1 MLYYLTLVAVNAVE
15 SVEVSAFFFLAC
27 NLLWPCFL
35 IETSDRFKWDS
46 QIAKGLKLV
55 TEVESSSR
63 EDGETRRDTSLLC
76 YLVNNQP
83 HSSIAVCRSPF
94 HTKSDLDSHSPTR
107 PLAQSRREVAAF
119 YSLQPRQIQYV
130 SAVKWRIGKRHSIY
144 CVLNISR
151 YERFYTC
158 LFLFMVLL
166 CCSFDSTLELPHAL
180 HLLMMD
186 SCKHI
191 TLIR

>member
-94 HTKSDLDSHSPTR
+94 HTKHTKPDLDSHSPTR

-130 SAVKWRIGKRHSIY
+130 SAVKWRIGKRQF
-144 CVLNISR
+144 
-151 YERFYTC
+151 E
-158 LFLFMVLL
+158 LL
-166 CCSFDSTLELPHAL
+166 CPKYIKVRTLL
-180 HLLMMD
+180 HLFISFYGFIVLFF
-186 SCKHI
+186 
-191 TLIR
+191 

>member
-94 HTKSDLDSHSPTR
+94 HTKSDRIRTR
-107 PLAQSRREVAAF
+107 L
-119 YSLQPRQIQYV
+119 
-130 SAVKWRIGKRHSIY
+130 
-144 CVLNISR
+144 
-151 YERFYTC
+151 
-158 LFLFMVLL
+158 
-166 CCSFDSTLELPHAL
+166 HAL
-180 HLLMMD
+180 WRRVGARSLLFIHFNHAKSSMFLQLNGESAND
-186 SCKHI
+186 
-191 TLIR
+191 IRSTAS